1 MIVVTGAAG
10 FIGSNIVADLEERG
24 AGPIAAVDW
33 FGEDERWRNLAK
45 RRIDAFVRPDQL
57 LGPPDAWLA
66 ENGRAV
72 TAVIHMG
79 AISATTE
86 RDVDRLVAN
95 NINYTVGL
103 WDWCARAGVPFIYA
117 SSAATYGGIE
127 SGFVDNEEVE
137 AMAALAPLNAYGWS
151 KKATDIL
158 LCRRVVDG
166 KPAPPQWSG
175 LKFFNVYG
183 PNEYHKGDMMSVAA
197 KMFDQ
202 VRRDGRVT
210 LFRSHRD
217 GIADGDQRR
226 DFVYVRDCTRVVLWL
241 LEHPDRGGI
250 FNIGSGEARSFL
262 DVARAIGRAA
272 NVPLDIE
279 FVDMPPAI
287 RDRYQYF
294 TQADMTKLR
303 AAGMDA
309 APTKLEDGIAD
320 YAAAY
325 LARADRYR

>member
-24 AGPIAAVDW
+24 KGPVAVVDR
-33 FGEDERWRNLAK
+33 FGEDERWRNLA
-45 RRIDAFVRPDQL
+45 RRRVEAFVLPEHL
-57 LGPPDAWLA
+57 DAWLDD
-66 ENGRAV
+66 NGRDV
-72 TAVIHMG
+72 TAVVHMG

-95 NINYTVGL
+95 NINFTVRL
-103 WDWCARAGVPFIYA
+103 WDWCAGRGVPFVYA

-127 SGFVDNEEVE
+127 TGFVDDDDVE
-137 AMAALAPLNAYGWS
+137 AMAALEPLNAYGWS

-158 LCRRVVDG
+158 LCRRVADG
-166 KPAPPQWSG
+166 KPAPPQWAG

-183 PNEYHKGDMMSVAA
+183 PNEYHKGDMMSVAC

-226 DFVYVRDCTRVVLWL
+226 DFVYVKDCTRTVAWL
-241 LEHPDRGGI
+241 LDHPACSGI
-250 FNIGSGEARSFL
+250 FNVGSGQARSFL
-262 DVARAIGRAA
+262 DIARAMGRAV
-272 NVPLDIE
+272 NVAVDVE

-309 APTKLEDGIAD
+309 TFTTLEEGISD
-320 YAAAY
+320 YAGSY

>member
-24 AGPIAAVDW
+24 AGAIAVVDW
-33 FGEDERWRNLAK
+33 FGENECWRNLAK
-45 RRIDAFVRPDQL
+45 RRVDAFVRPDHL
-57 LGPPDAWLA
+57 DAWLHG
-66 ENGRAV
+66 NGRDV

-95 NINYTVGL
+95 NINFTIGL
-103 WDWCARAGVPFIYA
+103 WDWCAEHDVPFVYA

-127 SGFVDNEEVE
+127 AGFVDDDNVE
-137 AMAALAPLNAYGWS
+137 AMAALQPLNAYGWS

-158 LCRRVVDG
+158 LCRRVAAG
-166 KPAPPQWSG
+166 KPAPPQWAG

-183 PNEYHKGDMMSVAA
+183 PNEYHKGEMMSVAC

-202 VRRDGRVT
+202 VRQDGRVT

-217 GIADGDQRR
+217 GIADGNQRR
-226 DFVYVRDCTRVVLWL
+226 DFVYVKDCTRTILWL
-241 LEHPDRGGI
+241 LDHPECSGI
-250 FNIGSGEARSFL
+250 FNVGSGEARSFL
-262 DVARAIGRAA
+262 DIAQSMGRATNIPVA
-272 NVPLDIE
+272 VDFI
-279 FVDMPPAI
+279 DMPLTI

-303 AAGMDA
+303 ALGMDV
-309 APTKLEDGIAD
+309 PSTTLEDGIAD